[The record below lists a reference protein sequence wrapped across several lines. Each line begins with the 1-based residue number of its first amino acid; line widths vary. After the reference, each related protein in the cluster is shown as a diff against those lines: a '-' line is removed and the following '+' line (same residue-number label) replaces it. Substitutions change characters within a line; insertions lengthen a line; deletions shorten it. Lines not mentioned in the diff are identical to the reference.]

1 MKKVAFHTLGCKVNI
16 YETEAM
22 QELMQKAGYSIV
34 DFDDKADIYVVN
46 TCSVTNMAD
55 RKSRQ
60 MLHKAKK
67 DNPDAVIVAVGC
79 YVQAAAKSIKQDEKI
94 DIIIGNNMKNKIAD
108 IINDYYEHQD
118 PNTVDISGDFVLDI
132 SKIKE
137 YEEFRVL
144 KHKEHTRAFIKIQ
157 DGCNQF
163 CSYCIIPY
171 TRGRVRSRSIEE
183 IEKEV
188 RDLVN
193 VGYKEVI
200 LTGIHISSYG
210 LDFEDRIQLI
220 ELVEK
225 VAAIEGVKRLRIS
238 SLEPRIITEEFVER
252 LAKLDNFCPHF
263 HLSLQSGS
271 DNTLKAM
278 SRRYDA
284 SEFKEGVRLIR
295 KYFDM
300 PALTTDI
307 IAGFPGETED
317 DFRESL
323 EYIRDIGFFE
333 LHVFPYSKREGTKAA
348 LMKETLSNKDKTRR
362 VNLLLSMQEPIRRK
376 FLEEK
381 IGKEVEVLIES
392 EFEHENKRYV
402 LGHSKEYIK
411 VALPYIEKARNM
423 IIPAKLISFIKDDI
437 ILGEELKQ

>member
-22 QELMQKAGYSIV
+22 QELMQRAGYSIV

-67 DNPDAVIVAVGC
+67 DNPEAIVVAVGC

-108 IINDYYEHQD
+108 IINNYYEHQD
-118 PNTVDISGDFVLDI
+118 PDTVDISGDFVLDI

-144 KHKEHTRAFIKIQ
+144 KHKEHTRAFVKIQ

-188 RDLVN
+188 RDLVD
-193 VGYKEVI
+193 VGYKEVV

-210 LDFEDRIQLI
+210 LDFEEKIKLI
-220 ELVEK
+220 ELVEA
-225 VAAIEGVKRLRIS
+225 VAKIEGVKRLRIS
-238 SLEPRIITEEFVER
+238 SLEPRVVTEEFVKR
-252 LAKLDNFCPHF
+252 LSKLENFCPHF

-271 DNTLKAM
+271 DTTLKAM
-278 SRRYDA
+278 SRRYSA
-284 SEFKEGVRLIR
+284 LEFKEGVRLIR

-307 IAGFPGETED
+307 IAGFPSETKED
-317 DFRESL
+317 FIESL
-323 EYIRDIGFFE
+323 EYIKDIEFFE

-348 LMKETLSNKDKTRR
+348 NMKETLGNKDKTRR
-362 VNLLLSMQEPIRRK
+362 VNLLLAMQKPITRK
-376 FLEEK
+376 FLEDK
-381 IGKEVEVLIES
+381 LGCEVEVLIED
-392 EFEHENKRYV
+392 EFEHEGRRYI

-411 VALPYIEKARNM
+411 VALPYKEASRNAIINARL
-423 IIPAKLISFIKDDI
+423 KSFIKDDI
-437 ILGEELKQ
+437 ILADPV

>member
-193 VGYKEVI
+193 AGYKEVI

-210 LDFEDRIQLI
+210 LDFEEKIQLI
-220 ELVEK
+220 ELVERVAK
-225 VAAIEGVKRLRIS
+225 VAGVERLRIS

>member
-1 MKKVAFHTLGCKVNI
+1 LKKVAFHTLGCKVNI

-193 VGYKEVI
+193 AGYKEVI

-210 LDFEDRIQLI
+210 LDFEEKIQLI

-225 VAAIEGVKRLRIS
+225 VAKVAGVERLRIS

-317 DFRESL
+317 DFTESL

-348 LMKETLSNKDKTRR
+348 SMKETLSNKDKTRR

>member
-118 PNTVDISGDFVLDI
+118 PDTVDISGDFVLDI

-193 VGYKEVI
+193 AGYKEVI

-210 LDFEDRIQLI
+210 LDFEEKIQLI

-225 VAAIEGVKRLRIS
+225 VAKVAGVERLRIS

-392 EFEHENKRYV
+392 EFEHEDKRYV

>member
-188 RDLVN
+188 RDLIN
-193 VGYKEVI
+193 AGYKEVI

-225 VAAIEGVKRLRIS
+225 VAKVAGVERLRIS

-317 DFRESL
+317 DFTESL

-348 LMKETLSNKDKTRR
+348 SMKETLSNKDKTRR

-392 EFEHENKRYV
+392 EFEHDNKRYV

>member
-22 QELMQKAGYSIV
+22 QELMQRAGYSIV
-34 DFDDKADIYVVN
+34 DFNDKADIYVVN

-67 DNPDAVIVAVGC
+67 DNPEAIVVAVGC

-108 IINDYYEHQD
+108 IINNYYEHQD
-118 PNTVDISGDFVLDI
+118 PDIVDISGDFVLDI

-193 VGYKEVI
+193 VGYKEVV

-210 LDFEDRIQLI
+210 LDFEEKIKLI
-220 ELVEK
+220 ELVEA
-225 VAAIEGVKRLRIS
+225 VAKIEGVKRLRIS
-238 SLEPRIITEEFVER
+238 SLEPRVVTEEFVKR
-252 LAKLDNFCPHF
+252 LSKLENFCPHF

-271 DNTLKAM
+271 DTTLKAM
-278 SRRYDA
+278 SRRYSA
-284 SEFKEGVRLIR
+284 LEFKEGVRLIR

-307 IAGFPGETED
+307 IAGFPSETKED
-317 DFRESL
+317 FIESL
-323 EYIRDIGFFE
+323 EYIKDIEFFE

-348 LMKETLSNKDKTRR
+348 TMKETLGNKDKTRR
-362 VNLLLSMQEPIRRK
+362 VNLLLAMQKPITRK
-376 FLEEK
+376 FLEDK
-381 IGKEVEVLIES
+381 LGCEVEVLIED
-392 EFEHENKRYV
+392 EFEHEGRRYI

-411 VALPYIEKARNM
+411 VALPYKEAARNT
-423 IIPAKLISFIKDDI
+423 IINARLKSFIKDDI
-437 ILGEELKQ
+437 ILADSV

>member
-220 ELVEK
+220 DLVEK

-284 SEFKEGVRLIR
+284 LEFKEGVRLIR

-317 DFRESL
+317 DFTESL

-348 LMKETLSNKDKTRR
+348 SMKETLSNKDKTRR

>member
-1 MKKVAFHTLGCKVNI
+1 LKKVAFHTLGCKVNI

-193 VGYKEVI
+193 AGYKEVI

-210 LDFEDRIQLI
+210 LDFEEKIQLI

-295 KYFDM
+295 KYFNM

-317 DFRESL
+317 DFTESL

-348 LMKETLSNKDKTRR
+348 SMKETLSNKDKTRR

>member
-210 LDFEDRIQLI
+210 LDFEEKIQLI
-220 ELVEK
+220 ELVER

-252 LAKLDNFCPHF
+252 LSKLDNFCPHF

-284 SEFKEGVRLIR
+284 SEFKEGVRIIR

-317 DFRESL
+317 DFTESL

>member
-22 QELMQKAGYSIV
+22 QELMQRAGYSIV

-67 DNPDAVIVAVGC
+67 DNPEAIVVAVGC

-108 IINDYYEHQD
+108 IINNYYEHQD
-118 PNTVDISGDFVLDI
+118 PDTVDISGDFVLDI

-193 VGYKEVI
+193 VGYKEVV

-210 LDFEDRIQLI
+210 LDFEEKIKLI
-220 ELVEK
+220 ELVEA
-225 VAAIEGVKRLRIS
+225 VAKIEGVKRLRIS
-238 SLEPRIITEEFVER
+238 SLEPRVVTEEFVKR
-252 LAKLDNFCPHF
+252 LSRLENFCPHF

-271 DNTLKAM
+271 DTTLKAM
-278 SRRYDA
+278 SRRYSA
-284 SEFKEGVRLIR
+284 LEFKEGVRLIR

-307 IAGFPGETED
+307 IAGFPSETKED
-317 DFRESL
+317 FIESL
-323 EYIRDIGFFE
+323 EYIKEIEFFE

-348 LMKETLSNKDKTRR
+348 TMKETLGNKDKTRR
-362 VNLLLSMQEPIRRK
+362 VNLLLAMQKPITRK
-376 FLEEK
+376 FLEDK
-381 IGKEVEVLIES
+381 LGCEVEVLIEG
-392 EFEHENKRYV
+392 EFEHEGRRYI

-411 VALPYIEKARNM
+411 VALPYKEAARNT
-423 IIPAKLISFIKDDI
+423 IINARLKSFIKDDI
-437 ILGEELKQ
+437 ILADPV

>member
-22 QELMQKAGYSIV
+22 QELMQRAGYSIV

-67 DNPDAVIVAVGC
+67 DNPEAIVVAVGC

-108 IINDYYEHQD
+108 IINNYYEHQD
-118 PNTVDISGDFVLDI
+118 PDTVDISGDFVLDI

-193 VGYKEVI
+193 VGYKEVV

-210 LDFEDRIQLI
+210 LDFEEKIKLI
-220 ELVEK
+220 ELVEA
-225 VAAIEGVKRLRIS
+225 VAKIEGVKRLRIS
-238 SLEPRIITEEFVER
+238 SLEPRVVTEEFVKR
-252 LAKLDNFCPHF
+252 LSKLKNFCPHF

-271 DNTLKAM
+271 DTTLKAM
-278 SRRYDA
+278 SRRYSA
-284 SEFKEGVRLIR
+284 LEFKEGVRLIR

-307 IAGFPGETED
+307 IAGFPSETKED
-317 DFRESL
+317 FIESL
-323 EYIRDIGFFE
+323 EYIKDIEFFE
-333 LHVFPYSKREGTKAA
+333 LHVFQA
-348 LMKETLSNKDKTRR
+348 RR
-362 VNLLLSMQEPIRRK
+362 
-376 FLEEK
+376 
-381 IGKEVEVLIES
+381 
-392 EFEHENKRYV
+392 Y
-402 LGHSKEYIK
+402 
-411 VALPYIEKARNM
+411 
-423 IIPAKLISFIKDDI
+423 
-437 ILGEELKQ
+437 

>member
-193 VGYKEVI
+193 AGYKEVI

-210 LDFEDRIQLI
+210 LDFEEKIQLI

-225 VAAIEGVKRLRIS
+225 VAKVAGVERLRIS

-295 KYFDM
+295 KYFNM

-317 DFRESL
+317 DFTESL

-348 LMKETLSNKDKTRR
+348 SMKETLSNKDKTRR

-423 IIPAKLISFIKDDI
+423 IIPTKLISFIKDDI

>member
-193 VGYKEVI
+193 AGYKEVI

-210 LDFEDRIQLI
+210 LDFEEKIQLI

-225 VAAIEGVKRLRIS
+225 VAKVAGVERLRIS

-252 LAKLDNFCPHF
+252 LSKLDNFCPHF

-317 DFRESL
+317 DFTESL

-348 LMKETLSNKDKTRR
+348 SMKETLSNKDKTRR

>member
-193 VGYKEVI
+193 AGYKEVI

-210 LDFEDRIQLI
+210 LDFEEKIQLI

-225 VAAIEGVKRLRIS
+225 VAKVAGVERLRIS

-317 DFRESL
+317 DFTESL

-333 LHVFPYSKREGTKAA
+333 LHVFPYSKREGT
-348 LMKETLSNKDKTRR
+348 KETLSNKDKTRR

>member
-210 LDFEDRIQLI
+210 LDFEYRIQLI

-284 SEFKEGVRLIR
+284 LEFKEGVRLIR

-317 DFRESL
+317 DFTESL

-348 LMKETLSNKDKTRR
+348 SMEETLSNKDKTRR

-423 IIPAKLISFIKDDI
+423 IIPAQLISFIKDDI

>member
-22 QELMQKAGYSIV
+22 QELMQRAGYSIV

-67 DNPDAVIVAVGC
+67 DNPEAIVVAVGC

-108 IINDYYEHQD
+108 IINNYYEHQD
-118 PNTVDISGDFVLDI
+118 PDTVDISGDFVLDI

-193 VGYKEVI
+193 VGYKEVV

-210 LDFEDRIQLI
+210 LDFEEKIKLI
-220 ELVEK
+220 ELVEA
-225 VAAIEGVKRLRIS
+225 VAKIEGVKRLRIS
-238 SLEPRIITEEFVER
+238 SLEPRVVTEEFVKR
-252 LAKLDNFCPHF
+252 LSRLENFCPHF

-271 DNTLKAM
+271 DTTLKAM
-278 SRRYDA
+278 SRKY
-284 SEFKEGVRLIR
+284 STLEFKEGVRLIR

-307 IAGFPGETED
+307 IAGFPSETKED
-317 DFRESL
+317 FIESL
-323 EYIRDIGFFE
+323 EYIKDIEFFE

-348 LMKETLSNKDKTRR
+348 TMKETLGNKDKTRR
-362 VNLLLSMQEPIRRK
+362 VNLLLAMQKPITRK
-376 FLEEK
+376 FLEAK
-381 IGKEVEVLIES
+381 LGCKVEVLIEG
-392 EFEHENKRYV
+392 EFEHEGERYI

-411 VALPYIEKARNM
+411 VALPYIKAARNT
-423 IIPAKLISFIKDDI
+423 IINAELKSFIQDDI
-437 ILGEELKQ
+437 ILAELL

>member
-34 DFDDKADIYVVN
+34 DFDDNADIYVVN

-193 VGYKEVI
+193 AGYKEVI

-210 LDFEDRIQLI
+210 LDFEEKIQLI

-225 VAAIEGVKRLRIS
+225 VAAIEGVERLRIS

-317 DFRESL
+317 DFTESL

-348 LMKETLSNKDKTRR
+348 SMKETLSNKDKTRR

>member
-108 IINDYYEHQD
+108 IINDYYEYQD

-284 SEFKEGVRLIR
+284 LEFKEGVRLIR

-317 DFRESL
+317 DFTESL

-348 LMKETLSNKDKTRR
+348 SMKETLSNKDKTRR

-411 VALPYIEKARNM
+411 VALPYKEKARNM

>member
-1 MKKVAFHTLGCKVNI
+1 
-16 YETEAM
+16 
-22 QELMQKAGYSIV
+22 MQKAGYSIV

-193 VGYKEVI
+193 AGYKEVI

-295 KYFDM
+295 KYFNM

-317 DFRESL
+317 DFTESL

-348 LMKETLSNKDKTRR
+348 SMKETLSNKDKTRR

>member
-22 QELMQKAGYSIV
+22 QELMQRAGYSIV

-67 DNPDAVIVAVGC
+67 DNPEAIVVAVGC

-108 IINDYYEHQD
+108 IINNYYEHQD
-118 PNTVDISGDFVLDI
+118 PDTVDISGDFVLDI

-193 VGYKEVI
+193 VGYKEVV

-210 LDFEDRIQLI
+210 LDFEEKIKLI
-220 ELVEK
+220 ELVEA
-225 VAAIEGVKRLRIS
+225 VAKIEGVKRLRIS
-238 SLEPRIITEEFVER
+238 SLEPRVVTEEFVKR
-252 LAKLDNFCPHF
+252 LSKLENFCPHF

-271 DNTLKAM
+271 DTTLKAM
-278 SRRYDA
+278 SRRYSA
-284 SEFKEGVRLIR
+284 LEFKEGVRLIR

-307 IAGFPGETED
+307 IAGFPSETKED
-317 DFRESL
+317 FIESL
-323 EYIRDIGFFE
+323 EYIKDIEFFE

-348 LMKETLSNKDKTRR
+348 TMKETLGNKDKTRR
-362 VNLLLSMQEPIRRK
+362 VNLLLAMQKPITRK
-376 FLEEK
+376 FLEDK
-381 IGKEVEVLIES
+381 LGCEVEVLIED
-392 EFEHENKRYV
+392 EFEHEGRRYI

-411 VALPYIEKARNM
+411 VALPYKEAARNT
-423 IIPAKLISFIKDDI
+423 IINARLKSFIKDDI
-437 ILGEELKQ
+437 ILADSV

>member
-118 PNTVDISGDFVLDI
+118 PDTVDISGDFVLDI

-193 VGYKEVI
+193 AGYKEVI

-210 LDFEDRIQLI
+210 LDFEEKIQLI
-220 ELVEK
+220 ELVERVAK
-225 VAAIEGVKRLRIS
+225 VAGVERLRIS

-252 LAKLDNFCPHF
+252 LSKLDNFCPHF

-348 LMKETLSNKDKTRR
+348 SMKETLSNKDKTRR

-392 EFEHENKRYV
+392 EFEHEDKRYV

>member
-210 LDFEDRIQLI
+210 LDFEDSIQLI

-225 VAAIEGVKRLRIS
+225 VAEIEGVKRLRIS

-284 SEFKEGVRLIR
+284 SEFKEGVMLIR

-317 DFRESL
+317 DFTESL

-348 LMKETLSNKDKTRR
+348 SMEETLSNKDKTRR

>member
-210 LDFEDRIQLI
+210 LDFEEKIQLI

-225 VAAIEGVKRLRIS
+225 VAKVAGVERLRIS

-348 LMKETLSNKDKTRR
+348 SMKETLSNKDKTRR

-392 EFEHENKRYV
+392 EFEHEDKRYV

>member
-1 MKKVAFHTLGCKVNI
+1 
-16 YETEAM
+16 
-22 QELMQKAGYSIV
+22 MQKAGYSIV

-108 IINDYYEHQD
+108 IINDYYEYQD

-284 SEFKEGVRLIR
+284 LEFKEGVRLIR

-317 DFRESL
+317 DFTESL

-348 LMKETLSNKDKTRR
+348 SMKETLSNKDKTRR

-411 VALPYIEKARNM
+411 VALPYKEKARNM

>member
-193 VGYKEVI
+193 AGYKEVI

-252 LAKLDNFCPHF
+252 LAKLNNFCPHF

-278 SRRYDA
+278 SRRYDV

-295 KYFDM
+295 KYFNM

-317 DFRESL
+317 DFTESL

-348 LMKETLSNKDKTRR
+348 SMKETLSNKDKTRR

>member
-210 LDFEDRIQLI
+210 LDFEEKIQLI
-220 ELVEK
+220 ELVERVAK
-225 VAAIEGVKRLRIS
+225 VAGVERLRIS

-252 LAKLDNFCPHF
+252 LAKLDNFCPHL

-284 SEFKEGVRLIR
+284 SEFKEGVRLIK

-317 DFRESL
+317 DFTESL

>member
-193 VGYKEVI
+193 AGYKEVI

-210 LDFEDRIQLI
+210 LDFEEKIQLI

-225 VAAIEGVKRLRIS
+225 VAKVAGVERLRIS

-252 LAKLDNFCPHF
+252 LAKLDNF
-263 HLSLQSGS
+263 
-271 DNTLKAM
+271 LKAM

-317 DFRESL
+317 DFTESL

-348 LMKETLSNKDKTRR
+348 SMKETLSNKDKTRR

>member
-22 QELMQKAGYSIV
+22 QELMQRAGYSIV

-67 DNPDAVIVAVGC
+67 DNPEAIVVAVGC

-108 IINDYYEHQD
+108 IINNYYEHQD
-118 PNTVDISGDFVLDI
+118 PDTVDISGDFVLDI

-193 VGYKEVI
+193 VGYKEVV

-210 LDFEDRIQLI
+210 LDFEEKIKLI
-220 ELVEK
+220 ELVEA
-225 VAAIEGVKRLRIS
+225 VAKIEGVKRLRIS
-238 SLEPRIITEEFVER
+238 SLEPRVVTEEFVKR
-252 LAKLDNFCPHF
+252 LSKLENFCPHF

-271 DNTLKAM
+271 DTTLKAM
-278 SRRYDA
+278 SRRYSA
-284 SEFKEGVRLIR
+284 LEFREGVRLIR

-307 IAGFPGETED
+307 IAGFPSETKED
-317 DFRESL
+317 FIESL
-323 EYIRDIGFFE
+323 EYIKEIEFFE

-348 LMKETLSNKDKTRR
+348 TMKETLGNKDKTRR
-362 VNLLLSMQEPIRRK
+362 VNLLLAMQKSITRK
-376 FLEEK
+376 FLEAK
-381 IGKEVEVLIES
+381 MGSVVEVLIEG
-392 EFEHENKRYV
+392 EFEHEGRKYIV
-402 LGHSKEYIK
+402 GHSKEYIK
-411 VALPYIEKARNM
+411 VALPYKEAARNA
-423 IIPAKLISFIKDDI
+423 IINARLKSFIKDDI
-437 ILGEELKQ
+437 ILADPV

>member
-22 QELMQKAGYSIV
+22 QELMQRAGYSIV

-67 DNPDAVIVAVGC
+67 DNPEAIVVAVGC

-108 IINDYYEHQD
+108 IINNYYEHQD
-118 PNTVDISGDFVLDI
+118 PDTVDISGDFVLDI

-193 VGYKEVI
+193 AGYKEVI

-317 DFRESL
+317 DFTESL

-348 LMKETLSNKDKTRR
+348 SMKETLSNKDKTRR

>member
-22 QELMQKAGYSIV
+22 QELMQRAGYSIV
-34 DFDDKADIYVVN
+34 DFNDKADIYVVN

-67 DNPDAVIVAVGC
+67 DNPEAIVVAVGC

-108 IINDYYEHQD
+108 IINNYYEHQD
-118 PNTVDISGDFVLDI
+118 PDIVDISGDFVLDI

-193 VGYKEVI
+193 VGYKEVV

-210 LDFEDRIQLI
+210 LDFEEKIKLI
-220 ELVEK
+220 ELVEA
-225 VAAIEGVKRLRIS
+225 VAKIEGVKRLRIS
-238 SLEPRIITEEFVER
+238 SLEPRVVTEEFVKR
-252 LAKLDNFCPHF
+252 LSKLENFCPHF

-271 DNTLKAM
+271 DTTLKAM
-278 SRRYDA
+278 SRRYSA
-284 SEFKEGVRLIR
+284 LEFKDGVRLIR

-307 IAGFPGETED
+307 IAGFPSETKED
-317 DFRESL
+317 FIESL
-323 EYIRDIGFFE
+323 KYIKEIEFFE

-348 LMKETLSNKDKTRR
+348 TMKETLGNKDKARR
-362 VNLLLSMQEPIRRK
+362 VNLLLAMQKPITRK
-376 FLEEK
+376 FLEAK
-381 IGKEVEVLIES
+381 MGSEVEVLIEG
-392 EFEHENKRYV
+392 EFEHEGRKYIV
-402 LGHSKEYIK
+402 GHSKEYIK
-411 VALPYIEKARNM
+411 VALPYKEAARNT
-423 IIPAKLISFIKDDI
+423 IINARLKSFIKDDI
-437 ILGEELKQ
+437 ILADPV

>member
-22 QELMQKAGYSIV
+22 QELMQRAGYSIV

-67 DNPDAVIVAVGC
+67 DNPEAIVVAVGC

-108 IINDYYEHQD
+108 IINNYYEHQD
-118 PNTVDISGDFVLDI
+118 PDTVDISGDFVLDI

-193 VGYKEVI
+193 VGYKEVV

-210 LDFEDRIQLI
+210 LDFEEKIKLI
-220 ELVEK
+220 ELVEA
-225 VAAIEGVKRLRIS
+225 VAKIEGVKRLRIS
-238 SLEPRIITEEFVER
+238 SLEPRVVTEEFVER
-252 LAKLDNFCPHF
+252 LSKLENFCPHF

-271 DNTLKAM
+271 DTTLKAM
-278 SRRYDA
+278 SRRYSA
-284 SEFKEGVRLIR
+284 LEFKEGVRLIR

-307 IAGFPGETED
+307 IAGFPSETKED
-317 DFRESL
+317 FIESL
-323 EYIRDIGFFE
+323 EYIKDIEFFE

-348 LMKETLSNKDKTRR
+348 TMKETLGNKDKTRR
-362 VNLLLSMQEPIRRK
+362 VNLLLAMQKSITRK
-376 FLEEK
+376 FLEAK
-381 IGKEVEVLIES
+381 MGSVVEVLIEG
-392 EFEHENKRYV
+392 EFEHEGRKYI

-411 VALPYIEKARNM
+411 VALPYKEAARNA
-423 IIPAKLISFIKDDI
+423 IINARLKSFIKDDI
-437 ILGEELKQ
+437 ILADPV

>member
-34 DFDDKADIYVVN
+34 DFDDNADIYVVN

-118 PNTVDISGDFVLDI
+118 PDTVDISGDFVLDI

-284 SEFKEGVRLIR
+284 LEFKEGVRLIR

-348 LMKETLSNKDKTRR
+348 SMKETLSNKDKTRR

>member
-1 MKKVAFHTLGCKVNI
+1 LKKVAFHTLGCKVNI

-193 VGYKEVI
+193 AGYKEVI

-252 LAKLDNFCPHF
+252 LAKLNNFCPHF

-278 SRRYDA
+278 SRRYDV

-295 KYFDM
+295 KYFNM

-317 DFRESL
+317 DFTESL

-348 LMKETLSNKDKTRR
+348 SMKETLSNKDKTRR

>member
-163 CSYCIIPY
+163 CAYCIIPY

-193 VGYKEVI
+193 AGYKEVI

-210 LDFEDRIQLI
+210 LDFEEKIQLI

-225 VAAIEGVKRLRIS
+225 VAKVAGVERLRIS

-317 DFRESL
+317 DFTESL

-348 LMKETLSNKDKTRR
+348 SMKETLSNKDKTRR

>member
-210 LDFEDRIQLI
+210 LDFEYRIQLI

-317 DFRESL
+317 DFTESL

-348 LMKETLSNKDKTRR
+348 SMEETLSNKDKTRR

-376 FLEEK
+376 FLEKK

-423 IIPAKLISFIKDDI
+423 IIPAQLISFIKDDI

>member
-1 MKKVAFHTLGCKVNI
+1 
-16 YETEAM
+16 
-22 QELMQKAGYSIV
+22 MQKAGYSIV

-94 DIIIGNNMKNKIAD
+94 DIIIGNNMNAD

-188 RDLVN
+188 RDLVHA
-193 VGYKEVI
+193 GYKEVI

-295 KYFDM
+295 KYFYM

-317 DFRESL
+317 DFTESL

-348 LMKETLSNKDKTRR
+348 SMKETLSNKDKTRR

>member
-22 QELMQKAGYSIV
+22 QELMQRAGYSIV
-34 DFDDKADIYVVN
+34 DFNDKADIYVVN

-67 DNPDAVIVAVGC
+67 DNPEAIVVAVGC
-79 YVQAAAKSIKQDEKI
+79 YVQAAAKSIKQEEKI
-94 DIIIGNNMKNKIAD
+94 DIIIGNNMKNKIVD
-108 IINDYYEHQD
+108 IINNYYAHQD
-118 PNTVDISGDFVLDI
+118 PDIVDISGDFVLDI

-188 RDLVN
+188 RELVN
-193 VGYKEVI
+193 VGYKEVV

-210 LDFEDRIQLI
+210 LDFKEPIELI
-220 ELVEK
+220 ELVER
-225 VAAIEGVKRLRIS
+225 VAKIEGVKRLRIS
-238 SLEPRIITEEFVER
+238 SLEPRVVTEEFVKR
-252 LAKLDNFCPHF
+252 LSKLENFCPHF

-271 DNTLKAM
+271 DSTLKAM
-278 SRRYDA
+278 SRRYNA
-284 SEFKEGVRLIR
+284 FEFKEGVRLIR
-295 KYFDM
+295 KYFNM

-307 IAGFPGETED
+307 IAGFPSETED
-317 DFRESL
+317 DFIESL
-323 EYIRDIGFFE
+323 EYIKAIEFFE

-348 LMKETLSNKDKTRR
+348 AMKEILGNKDKTRR
-362 VNLLLSMQEPIRRK
+362 VNLLLAMQKPITRK
-376 FLEEK
+376 FLEAK
-381 IGKEVEVLIES
+381 LGCEVEVLIEG
-392 EFEHENKRYV
+392 EFEHEGERYI

-411 VALPYIEKARNM
+411 VALPYIKAARNT
-423 IIPAKLISFIKDDI
+423 IINAELKSFIQDDI
-437 ILGEELKQ
+437 ILAERL

>member
-193 VGYKEVI
+193 AGYKEVI

-210 LDFEDRIQLI
+210 LDFEEKIQLI

-225 VAAIEGVKRLRIS
+225 VAKVAGVERLRIS

-295 KYFDM
+295 KYFYM

-317 DFRESL
+317 DFTESL

-348 LMKETLSNKDKTRR
+348 SMKETLSNKDKTRR

>member
-1 MKKVAFHTLGCKVNI
+1 LKKVAFHTLGCKVNI

-22 QELMQKAGYSIV
+22 QELMQRAGYSIV

-67 DNPDAVIVAVGC
+67 DNPEAIVVAVGC

-108 IINDYYEHQD
+108 IINNYYEHQD
-118 PNTVDISGDFVLDI
+118 PDTVDISGDFVLDI

-193 VGYKEVI
+193 VGYKEVV

-210 LDFEDRIQLI
+210 LDFEEKIKLI
-220 ELVEK
+220 ELVEA
-225 VAAIEGVKRLRIS
+225 VAKIEGVKRLRIS
-238 SLEPRIITEEFVER
+238 SLEPRVVTEEFVKR
-252 LAKLDNFCPHF
+252 LSKLENFCPHF

-271 DNTLKAM
+271 DTTLKAM
-278 SRRYDA
+278 SRRYSA
-284 SEFKEGVRLIR
+284 LEFKEGVRLIR

-307 IAGFPGETED
+307 IAGFPSETKED
-317 DFRESL
+317 FIESL
-323 EYIRDIGFFE
+323 EYIKDIEFFE

-348 LMKETLSNKDKTRR
+348 TMKETLGNKDKTRR
-362 VNLLLSMQEPIRRK
+362 VNLLLAMQKPITRK
-376 FLEEK
+376 FLEDK
-381 IGKEVEVLIES
+381 LGCEVEVLIED
-392 EFEHENKRYV
+392 EFEHEGRRYI

-411 VALPYIEKARNM
+411 VALPYKEAARNT
-423 IIPAKLISFIKDDI
+423 IINARLKSFIKDDI
-437 ILGEELKQ
+437 ILADSV